1 MNKFFRILT
10 FIHLAMVVVF
20 TLVMLYFLTHYS
32 PPPQPRLCG
41 VEEISPDITQQEREK
56 CRQMRGHKL

>member
-20 TLVMLYFLTHYS
+20 TLVMLYFLTHY
-32 PPPQPRLCG
+32 PPPDRPRLCG
-41 VEEISPDITQQEREK
+41 VEEISPDITQKEREQ